1 MKKGFL
7 HESPRPKLSSVI
19 QHEIRGNQ
27 KFQPLPQPTGD
38 APYHLSL
45 DEVLSNNEIQ
55 SIMDD
60 GSIIFH
66 CMGDTGGFKD
76 PAPEQ
81 LVANGLENTKASFF
95 YHLGDVV
102 YYNGESQQYYSQFY
116 EPYQHYQNPI
126 FAIPGNHD
134 GDPLPGGNEDSLF
147 AFNRNFCAD
156 QLDAKKP
163 SPDSGE
169 VNKSPM
175 VQPNVYWTLLAPYV
189 TLIGLYTN
197 VPEGGEVHPD
207 QVAWFENELGSADK
221 SKALI
226 VALHHPLFSMD
237 RFHSGGQAMLD
248 LLDNA
253 FDKTGV
259 LPDAV
264 LTGHV
269 HNYQRFTRTHSNGK
283 KVPYIVAGA
292 GGYWHLHW
300 MQQGVSELSLPE
312 KVPDRNDVVLE
323 KYCDDHHGFMR
334 IQVTPKKLMGE
345 YYIAP
350 RPQESW
356 HASESPTRFDSFES
370 ELQKKE
376 N

>member
-19 QHEIRGNQ
+19 KQEIRGNQ
-27 KFQPLPQPTGD
+27 KFQPLPQPTRG

-45 DEVLSNNEIQ
+45 DDVLSVDEIQ
-55 SIMDD
+55 SIKDD
-60 GSIIFH
+60 GSITFH
-66 CMGDTGGFKD
+66 CMGDTGGVKD
-76 PAPEQ
+76 PVPEQ
-81 LVANGLENTKASFF
+81 LVANGLENTKASFL

-116 EPYQHYQNPI
+116 EPFQHYQNPI

-134 GDPLPGGNEDSLF
+134 GDPLPGGIEESLF
-147 AFNRNFCAD
+147 AFNRNFCAI
-156 QLDAKKP
+156 DATKP

-175 VQPNVYWTLLAPYV
+175 IQPNVYWTLIAPYV

-207 QVAWFENELGSADK
+207 QVTWFENELGSADK

-237 RFHSGGQAMLD
+237 KFHSGSQAMLD

-269 HNYQRFTRTHSNGK
+269 HNYQRFTRTHFNGK

-300 MQQGVSELSLPE
+300 MQQGVIELSLPE
-312 KVPDRNDVVLE
+312 KVPDRDDVVLE

-334 IQVTPKKLMGE
+334 VQVTPERLYGE
-345 YYIAP
+345 YYITP
-350 RPQESW
+350 RPHESW
-356 HASESPTRFDSFES
+356 HASESPTQFDSFEI
-370 ELQKKE
+370 ELQRKE
-376 N
+376 DC